1 LAAVE
6 NRFTIP
12 GELPNLNDV
21 INKSKIHWAAY
32 SKIKKDATMLVRYA
46 ANKLPVYKNKIFLDI
61 TYYVRNKRKDMDN
74 IAFAKKFIL
83 DGLVEAKKIKNDGW
97 GEIAGWKENF
107 KVDKKNPRIEVII
120 KGEEK

>member
-1 LAAVE
+1 ME

-32 SKIKKDATMLVRYA
+32 SKLKKEATTLVRYA
-46 ANKLPVYKNKIFLDI
+46 ANKLPVFKEKIFLDI
-61 TYYVRNKRKDMDN
+61 TYYARNKRKDMDN

-83 DGLVEAKKIKNDGW
+83 DGLVEAGKIKNDGW
-97 GEIAGWKENF
+97 GEIAGWQESF

-120 KGEEK
+120 KQ